1 LRRLAGDICPCKVE
15 KINAGSQGNWDR
27 LARKKLIRNLFL
39 ELGFKLKLDQR
50 KRRSVKIG
58 TGDKK

>member
-1 LRRLAGDICPCKVE
+1 VE